1 MNGTLANIGLVV
13 VHGKKSADFTV
24 SGSQNG
30 TSIQKGIAD
39 CKGTLE
45 APFDAV
51 LQIVGMMV
59 PLRDAIAAKR
69 AKVSG
74 SMTLV
79 RKLPLLFDL
88 AERSRATTA
97 N

>member
-1 MNGTLANIGLVV
+1 MARNRQVLPSRADGSGTA
-13 VHGKKSADFTV
+13 
-24 SGSQNG
+24 
-30 TSIQKGIAD
+30 IQRGITD

-51 LQIVGMMV
+51 LQIVGMSV
-59 PLRDAIAAKR
+59 SLQDAIEAKR
-69 AKVSG
+69 ASVSG
-74 SMTLV
+74 AITLV

-88 AERSRATTA
+88 ADRRRIAPAA

>member
-1 MNGTLANIGLVV
+1 VAGNQSGTAIR
-13 VHGKKSADFTV
+13 
-24 SGSQNG
+24 
-30 TSIQKGIAD
+30 KGIVD

-51 LQIVGMMV
+51 LQIVGMSV
-59 PLRDAIAAKR
+59 PLQDAIAAKR

-74 SMTLV
+74 SIALV

-88 AERSRATTA
+88 ADRPRLSPSA